1 MNETRIDWSDLHL
14 FLAVA
19 RGGGLAG
26 GAVTSGISPPTL
38 GRHMVDLERALG
50 EMLFHRQPRG
60 YVLTTAG
67 SELLIEAEMVEK
79 QILAM
84 ERRRQN
90 RGVSPPIHIMAGTWV
105 TRFLTQH
112 IQDIQIS
119 GQRLVFQAAESQ
131 HSINRRE
138 ATIAL
143 RNARPVESG
152 LFARKSTQVTFAAY
166 ATSTAEDHW
175 IASTAQTPS
184 SNWVRKHK
192 GALIIHEVT
201 NPRSLLDLARQ
212 GVGHVVLPCFVG
224 DAEPDLIRSG
234 PLIKELTHDQWLV
247 VHGEDRKQDLVR
259 RTVDRI
265 AWLIVSNRAL
275 FEGRLR

>member
-1 MNETRIDWSDLHL
+1 MNETNIDWSDLHL

-26 GAVTSGISPPTL
+26 GAVSSGISPPTL

-50 EMLFHRQPRG
+50 ETLFRRQPRG
-60 YVLTTAG
+60 YVLTDAG
-67 SELLIEAEMVEK
+67 SEVLAEAEMVEK

-90 RGVSPPIHIMAGTWV
+90 RGTSLPIHITAGTWV

-119 GQRLVFQAAESQ
+119 GQLLVFQAAEVQ

-143 RNARPVESG
+143 RNTRPVESG
-152 LFARKSTQVTFAAY
+152 LFARKSTQVAFAPY
-166 ATSTAEDHW
+166 AITSVTDHW

-192 GALIIHEVT
+192 GPQIVHEVT
-201 NPRSLLDLARQ
+201 TPRSLLDLARQ

-224 DAEPDLIRSG
+224 DAEPDLTRSG

-247 VHGEDRKQDLVR
+247 VHGEDRKQTEVR
-259 RTVDRI
+259 QTVNQI

-275 FEGRLR
+275 FEGRLA